1 LRKKDGN
8 RCAQNWAELDQVKE
22 VYLNN
27 NVIHPAPGCVTIV
40 RASEIAFYIGKIS
53 LVLKV
58 AIQHSPELLFM
69 NI

>member
-8 RCAQNWAELDQVKE
+8 RCVQNWAEFDQVKK
-22 VYLNN
+22 VYLDN

-40 RASEIAFYIGKIS
+40 RASKIAFYIGKIG
-53 LVLKV
+53 LVLKI
-58 AIQHSPELLFM
+58 AIQHSPELLFI